1 MERKL
6 IDGPLDGHKI
16 DISAGVTETLAF
28 NSGRYVSEFRLNS
41 NCELV
46 ETNIMRWKEND

>member
-6 IDGPLDGHKI
+6 VGGPYHGHEI

-28 NSGRYVSEFRLNS
+28 NNGRYVSEFRLNS
-41 NCELV
+41 NNEPV